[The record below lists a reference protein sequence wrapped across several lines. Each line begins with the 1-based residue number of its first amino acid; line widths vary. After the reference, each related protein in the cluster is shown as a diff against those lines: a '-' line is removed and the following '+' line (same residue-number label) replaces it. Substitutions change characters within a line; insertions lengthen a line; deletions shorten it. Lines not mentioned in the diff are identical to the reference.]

1 MMEKYLLMIA
11 NPDLKNF
18 CQKIGGIRLR
28 IEKKGIMNSKKFSFI
43 ALFVI
48 ILIFCSM
55 AYAGQN
61 GENGPQIAPASQT
74 AAAAPQKIFCGLCGC
89 GIPDTDS
96 DGDGDPDCN
105 DLCPS
110 DPDKD
115 DPGYCGCNIAD
126 TDSDGDG
133 VSDCIDSCPL
143 DLDKVDPGACGCGV
157 PDTDSDGDGIPD
169 CIENSP
175 VDCIVSDWSSWG
187 TCSATCGGG
196 DQTRTRAIT
205 TQPSYGGAACPD
217 LTETQACNTNPCPV
231 DCVVSDWSSWGTCSA
246 ACGGGDQT
254 RTRTITTQPSIGGAA
269 CPDLTET
276 QACNTNPCPVD
287 CVVSDWS
294 SWGTC
299 SAACGGGDQTRTRT
313 ITTQP
318 SYGGAACPDLTETQA
333 CNTNPCPVD
342 CPNDMCHE
350 IEANGICKNLPD
362 APGHTWCFDSYCSQ
376 LTQDVNNCGAC
387 GNVCDP
393 GQVCNGGKC
402 KKMKK

>member
-1 MMEKYLLMIA
+1 MLQNPDRNIRRQLLPFPLKTVFFMMEKYLLMIA

-18 CQKIGGIRLR
+18 CQKIGGMRLR
-28 IEKKGIMNSKKFSFI
+28 MEKKGIMNRKKFSFI
-43 ALFVI
+43 GLFVI

-61 GENGPQIAPASQT
+61 GENGPQIEPASQT
-74 AAAAPQKIFCGLCGC
+74 ATAAPQKIFCGLCGC

-96 DGDGDPDCN
+96 DGDGVPDCD

-110 DPDKD
+110 NPDKD
-115 DPGYCGCNIAD
+115 DPGDCGCYIAD

-143 DLDKVDPGACGCGV
+143 DPYKVDPGACGCGV
-157 PDTDSDGDGIPD
+157 PDADSDGDGVPD

-175 VDCIVSDWSSWG
+175 VDCVVSDWSSWVTCSATCGGGDQTRTRTITTQPSYSGAACPDLTETQSCNTNPCPVDCDVSDWSSWG

-196 DQTRTRAIT
+196 DQI
-205 TQPSYGGAACPD
+205 
-217 LTETQACNTNPCPV
+217 
-231 DCVVSDWSSWGTCSA
+231 
-246 ACGGGDQT
+246 
-254 RTRTITTQPSIGGAA
+254 
-269 CPDLTET
+269 
-276 QACNTNPCPVD
+276 
-287 CVVSDWS
+287 
-294 SWGTC
+294 
-299 SAACGGGDQTRTRT
+299 RTRT

-350 IEANGICKNLPD
+350 LEANGICKNLPD

-393 GQVCNGGKC
+393 GQVCNCGKC
-402 KKMKK
+402 KKIKK